1 MPPTTR
7 NSGATQ
13 EDDAD
18 VNQAS
23 YEIGKTKET
32 VDLIDSSVFCGCRVW
47 GCGQAS
53 STATPRFAKHTGHA
67 YKSKSAPAYE
77 TAFRQTAMQLLQGT
91 NFSVPGANFDGE
103 VHMVYYLARPKS
115 HFRGNKFGN
124 PLRPSATR
132 VSRMGGDLDNYI
144 KFTMDALKGIIFEDD
159 KQVIELHAKK
169 AIAQDGI
176 PKTVVKVLISDGIR

>member
-23 YEIGKTKET
+23 YEIGKMKET
-32 VDLIDSSVFCGCRVW
+32 VDLIDSSVVAEFEVVGKPRP
-47 GCGQAS
+47 QPR
-53 STATPRFAKHTGHA
+53 PRFAKHTGHA
-67 YKSKSAPAYE
+67 YKSKSAAAYE
-77 TAFRQTAMQLLQGT
+77 TAFRRAAMQLLQGT
-91 NFSVPGANFDGE
+91 NFSVPGANFDVE

-176 PKTVVKVLISDGIR
+176 PKTVVKVISDGIR